1 MKYRRRKKHN
11 KNQRKILIISMVSL
25 IFVMTVG
32 YAAFSTNL
40 NINAKGNIIKQT
52 AAQKLRKICDTKDGD
67 GLYIDVYEENRCVY
81 RGSNP
86 NNYIEFNDE
95 LWRIIAIEPDDTLKI
110 IKIDSIGQMSFDE
123 ANYRDTAS
131 NSFCKTPIYGCS
143 IFSAIPGEIH
153 MFDFSGI
160 VTEDSSVKN
169 YLNDT
174 YYPTL
179 NEAAKNVI
187 INHSFNIGPVI
198 YDFERKNDTIAL
210 NISYEKK
217 YTWSGMVGLINVS
230 DVLRASRNEKCTS
243 VSSAAQ
249 EPSLNDEY
257 KQYCNDSY
265 LFRLKSSL
273 GWTINADISDPM
285 NTYVVWTVIGT
296 SESGFFSGNSAFIN
310 RDVYPVLFLNSN
322 ITLIGEGT
330 ESNPYKI
337 SSE

>member
-1 MKYRRRKKHN
+1 
-11 KNQRKILIISMVSL
+11 
-25 IFVMTVG
+25 
-32 YAAFSTNL
+32 
-40 NINAKGNIIKQT
+40 
-52 AAQKLRKICDTKDGD
+52 
-67 GLYIDVYEENRCVY
+67 
-81 RGSNP
+81 
-86 NNYIEFNDE
+86 
-95 LWRIIAIEPDDTLKI
+95 
-110 IKIDSIGQMSFDE
+110 MSFDE
-123 ANYRDTAS
+123 ANYRDTAN
-131 NSFCKTPIYGCS
+131 NSFCKTPNYGCS

-249 EPSLNDEY
+249 ETSLNDEY

-273 GWTINADISDPM
+273 GWTINADISDTM